1 MRGKESIIIHRRYLM
16 TLVFLNQNHTCT
28 YRFAKKKGMAKKKSK
43 NNDGMLMEFL
53 LGIVENILAPKSV
66 RKKAQKEIDKL
77 TVPKNET
84 R

>member
-1 MRGKESIIIHRRYLM
+1 
-16 TLVFLNQNHTCT
+16 
-28 YRFAKKKGMAKKKSK
+28 MAKKKSK